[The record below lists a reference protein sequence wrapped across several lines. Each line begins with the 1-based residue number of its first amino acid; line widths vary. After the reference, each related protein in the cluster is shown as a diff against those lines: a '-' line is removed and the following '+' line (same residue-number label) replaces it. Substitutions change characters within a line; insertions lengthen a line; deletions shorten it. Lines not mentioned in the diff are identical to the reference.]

1 MKYISKYMGYK
12 VLLAFILCAF
22 CIYDAEAQ
30 LSRNQIV
37 GSYIYNFGNNLQWQ
51 DNSFSE
57 FTITLLT
64 TDTGLIEELNRM
76 TKKEKIQNKRIRL
89 YVNSQPDESILE
101 SQLVFIS
108 NELLSYYLPVF
119 DMVEGREILLVSE
132 NYDNKSYV
140 MLNLYDAA
148 NNKLLFEIN
157 KPNILNQNLI
167 LSDQILL
174 MGGTEI
180 DIAAIYLKSQ
190 HSLRDMELRTQEMK
204 QNLETLNFQIN
215 ESNAIMKGQADE
227 MKMQKYLIDRQ
238 VQEID
243 SQRLVSQRF
252 IHRINTYKASIDIIQ
267 HQLVEERVQL
277 NKLEGNLRNNEALLQ
292 KQQNEILLS
301 RDVLEVQQSKMDS
314 IDNEI
319 IKSQAVLKKQKK
331 IIVRQ
336 KSSLISLTIL
346 VLVFFI
352 LIGLLLY
359 SYRQINKKSSVLA
372 AQKKEIDR
380 INEELQENN
389 EELSVSLENVKKMQ
403 QQLVQSEKMASL
415 GVLSAGIAHEI
426 NNPINFV
433 YAGINSLRQDFE
445 DIDCVLAEINNI
457 NPDAE
462 NIKEQLA
469 KLEEV
474 KKENYFNEAYQ
485 AIPEII
491 NDIKIGADRTAKI
504 VKGLRSFSRSDKGEK
519 QHVNVHDELD
529 TALLLLRNK
538 YKKHIEIIK
547 QYADEMPEIECFA
560 GQVNQVFLNIISN
573 AIDSIYEK
581 GTIWISTFL
590 EKDSVKIIVKDSG
603 CGMDELTMGKI
614 FDPFFT
620 TKKVGEGTGLGLSIS
635 YGIVKDHKG
644 ELKVTSELNKGS
656 EFTVTLPFC

>member
-1 MKYISKYMGYK
+1 M
-12 VLLAFILCAF
+12 F
-22 CIYDAEAQ
+22 CIHDAEAQ

-64 TDTGLIEELNRM
+64 TDAGLIEELNRM
-76 TKKEKIQNKRIRL
+76 VRKEKIQNKRIRL
-89 YVNSQPDESILE
+89 FINSHPDDNILE

-108 NELLSYYLPVF
+108 NELLSYYLHVF
-119 DMVEGREILLVSE
+119 DMVEGKEILLVSE

-140 MLNLYDAA
+140 MLNLYDAT

-157 KPNILNQNLI
+157 KPNILNQNLK
-167 LSDQILL
+167 LSDQMLL

-190 HSLRDMELRTQEMK
+190 HSLRNMELRTREMK
-204 QNLETLNFQIN
+204 QNLERLNFQIN

-227 MKMQKYLIDRQ
+227 IKTQNDLINKQ
-238 VQEID
+238 LQEID

-252 IHRINTYKASIDIIQ
+252 INKINTYKVSVETIE
-267 HQLVEERVQL
+267 HQLADERVKL
-277 NKLEGNLRNNEALLQ
+277 NSLEGSLRNNEALLQ

-301 RDVLEVQQSKMDS
+301 RDVLESQQNKMDS

-319 IKSQAVLKKQKK
+319 DKSQAVLKKQKK
-331 IIVRQ
+331 TIVRQ
-336 KSSLISLTIL
+336 KSSLRSLAIL
-346 VLVFFI
+346 ASVFFM

-359 SYRQINKKSSVLA
+359 LYRQINKKSSILE

-389 EELSVSLENVKKMQ
+389 EELSVSLENIKKMQ

-445 DIDCVLAEINNI
+445 DIDQVLAVINNI
-457 NPDAE
+457 DPEAE

-474 KKENYFNEAYQ
+474 KKENYFNESYQ

-504 VKGLRSFSRSDKGEK
+504 VKGLRSFSHSDKGKK
-519 QHVNVHDELD
+519 QQVNLHEELD

-538 YKKHIEIIK
+538 YKTHIEIIR
-547 QYADEMPEIECFA
+547 QYADEMPKIECFA
-560 GQVNQVFLNIISN
+560 GQINQVFLNIISN
-573 AIDSIYEK
+573 AIDSIDEK
-581 GTIWISTFL
+581 GTIWISTFV
-590 EKDSVKIIVKDSG
+590 EKDSVKVLIKDSG
-603 CGMDELTMGKI
+603 CGMDELTRSKI

-620 TKKVGEGTGLGLSIS
+620 TKQVGEGTGLGLSIS
-635 YGIVKDHKG
+635 YGIIKDHKG
-644 ELKVTSELNKGS
+644 ELNVTSELNKGS
-656 EFTVTLPFC
+656 EFIITLPFY